1 MTRLL
6 LVFIISTV
14 ISACGTM
21 PPTADGFARSAV
33 GAPVQ
38 VEAKPRYATGSIFTN
53 GTDLYPTT
61 RTYQAG
67 ELFVGDLIT
76 VVLTETTNSTRS
88 AGVTASRNST
98 NDVLG
103 TSQAGAILPSSS
115 FFDNFKIGGANITH
129 AGTGTSGQA
138 ATLTGQI
145 GTVVT
150 DVLPNGNLMIAGQ
163 KQLSF
168 TEGTEFIQ
176 ISGIIRPEDVQPN
189 NTILSTRIAQA
200 EISYSGTGALSDAA
214 KPGWMTRALFSV
226 WPF

>member
-1 MTRLL
+1 MIRSFLALTIAA
-6 LVFIISTV
+6 VV
-14 ISACGTM
+14 SACGTM
-21 PPTADGFARSAV
+21 PPTADDFARSAV
-33 GAPVQ
+33 GAPMHVK
-38 VEAKPRYATGSIFTN
+38 EKPAYVTGSIFTN

-61 RTYQAG
+61 RSYQAG

-88 AGVTASRNST
+88 AGVTASRAST

-103 TSQAGAILPSSS
+103 ASQGDAMLPSSS
-115 FFDNFKIGGANITH
+115 FFDNFKLGGANITH

-150 DVLPNGNLMIAGQ
+150 EVLPNGNLIIAGQ

-176 ISGIIRPEDVQPN
+176 ISGIIRPQDVQPN

-214 KPGWMTRALFSV
+214 KPGWITRALFSV